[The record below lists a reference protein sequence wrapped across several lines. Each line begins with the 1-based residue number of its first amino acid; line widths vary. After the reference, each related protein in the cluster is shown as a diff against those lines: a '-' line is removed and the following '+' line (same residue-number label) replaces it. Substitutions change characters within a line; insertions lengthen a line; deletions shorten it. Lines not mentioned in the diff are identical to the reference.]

1 VSAVSESVAWAS
13 GSAGTVIRTEDGGRT
28 WRTLSIPDA
37 GQLDFRDIDAVNDR
51 TAYVLSIGP
60 GDASRIY
67 KTTDAG
73 ATWTLQF
80 RNNDPKAFF
89 DAIAFRDARHGF
101 AFSDS
106 VDKTLVVLRTD
117 DGGAEWTRIAP
128 ANLPAALE
136 GEGAYAASGSSV
148 AVSGAHVWI
157 GTTASRV
164 LHSSD
169 AGRSWQAAQTPLPTG
184 PSAGIFS
191 VAFRDAMRG
200 IVVGGDYKLESAAV
214 DNAAVTS
221 DGGRTW
227 TLVKGLTGFR
237 SAVAYVPASSRTLVA
252 VGSSGADFSTD
263 EGRTWMAIPGP
274 GFHAIS
280 FAPKSRVG
288 WAVSEKGAVSR
299 LEM

>member
-1 VSAVSESVAWAS
+1 
-13 GSAGTVIRTEDGGRT
+13 
-28 WRTLSIPDA
+28 
-37 GQLDFRDIDAVNDR
+37 
-51 TAYVLSIGP
+51 
-60 GDASRIY
+60 
-67 KTTDAG
+67 
-73 ATWTLQF
+73 
-80 RNNDPKAFF
+80 
-89 DAIAFRDARHGF
+89 
-101 AFSDS
+101 
-106 VDKTLVVLRTD
+106 
-117 DGGAEWTRIAP
+117 
-128 ANLPAALE
+128 
-136 GEGAYAASGSSV
+136 
-148 AVSGAHVWI
+148 
-157 GTTASRV
+157 
-164 LHSSD
+164 
-169 AGRSWQAAQTPLPTG
+169 
-184 PSAGIFS
+184 
-191 VAFRDAMRG
+191 MRG